1 MATETPATTE
11 SGKDPA
17 TTTDDHETGYLQ
29 PEIDLAALS
38 SLLDGDYADVREL
51 VRKNLVENAD
61 VLEAAETLGHDEF
74 RDRVRDVVVSVAGTG
89 QTALGFPKAQRS
101 EEHTSEL
108 QSLMRISYAVFCLQK
123 KTLPTT
129 E

>member
-38 SLLDGDYADVREL
+38 PLLDGDYADVREL

-61 VLEAAETLGHDEF
+61 VLEAAETLGPDEF

-89 QTALGFPKAQRS
+89 QTAPEFPKAQGGSTSTRTAQRRDGKAGFRTCRS
-101 EEHTSEL
+101 RCTPEP
-108 QSLMRISYAVFCLQK
+108 K
-123 KTLPTT
+123 K
-129 E
+129 